1 MTEPVVTLCVWMSD
15 LLMQLSVCLCESVLL
30 LVVDVRDAL
39 VGVGLI
45 LNDNENFTVDKGSSL
60 LYVF

>member
-1 MTEPVVTLCVWMSD
+1 MS
-15 LLMQLSVCLCESVLL
+15 LCESVLL